1 MKTLLTLFV
10 LLFSSSVFADDIKDY
25 RIEGFSIGDNLLD
38 FFSEDFVIKNT
49 DENAYD
55 YLDEPNRYYSFFI
68 FDYKESKNYELD
80 KYDTVTIF
88 YKKQNNSYV
97 NKKNQDDYIIY
108 GIGGKIIYEEK
119 SNTCITQRDNIVN
132 ELSKIFND
140 VTKTEPYISSHIY
153 DKTGNSTVNDVSF
166 WFKNDDVVMAACY
179 NWVKPI
185 NYFDNLKIQFLT
197 DDLNMWLI
205 GN

>member
-1 MKTLLTLFV
+1 MKTLLTFFV

-49 DENAYD
+49 DENTYD
-55 YLDEPNRYYSFFI
+55 YLDEPNRYYAFFI

-97 NKKNQDDYIIY
+97 TKKNQDDYIIY

-179 NWVKPI
+179 DWVKPI